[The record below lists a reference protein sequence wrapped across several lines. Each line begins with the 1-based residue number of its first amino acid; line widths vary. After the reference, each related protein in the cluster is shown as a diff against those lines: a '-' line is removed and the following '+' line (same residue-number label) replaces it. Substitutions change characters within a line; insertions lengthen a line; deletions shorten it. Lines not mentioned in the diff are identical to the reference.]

1 MTRRPLRSF
10 LFLLLP
16 IATACGRPS
25 SSAATALPMPLPG
38 LHAPVP
44 QYDSWGHRSSYGG
57 GDLSVGGDGNG
68 FHYFID
74 SSGTSWSGG
83 G

>member
-1 MTRRPLRSF
+1 MTRRPMRSF
-10 LFLLLP
+10 LLVLSS
-16 IATACGRPS
+16 IAAAACGGS
-25 SSAATALPMPLPG
+25 SRSAGPQP
-38 LHAPVP
+38 APWSG
-44 QYDSWGHRSSYGG
+44 QYAPIPRYDAWGHRSSYGG

>member
-1 MTRRPLRSF
+1 MTRRRMRSF
-10 LFLLLP
+10 PLSFLLLP
-16 IATACGRPS
+16 VAAACGGS
-25 SSAATALPMPLPG
+25 SGETWSFDRY
-38 LHAPVP
+38 APAP
-44 QYDSWGHRSSYGG
+44 QHDPWSHRSSFGG